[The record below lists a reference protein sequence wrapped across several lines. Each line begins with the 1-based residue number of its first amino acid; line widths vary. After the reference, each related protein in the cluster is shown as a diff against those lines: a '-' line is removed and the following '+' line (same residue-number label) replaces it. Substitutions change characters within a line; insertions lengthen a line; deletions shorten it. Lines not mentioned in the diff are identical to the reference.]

1 MKVDVLPIGL
11 YEENSYVLHD
21 HDHVLFIDPGRNAK
35 QIADCVS
42 EKETA
47 DGIILTHG
55 HEDHTQA
62 ADDLAELFGCPVY
75 MSLEDYVLVDPKNKL
90 RHGYGAPVYS
100 EIHDLKGDMQ
110 IGTFNVSVIP
120 TPGHTAGSVCIRF
133 RQILFTGDTLFAS
146 SIGRT
151 DLYSGDEAQMIETLK
166 LFGAMPHD
174 LRVLPGHGPA
184 TTIARELAVNPY
196 LRGLY

>member
-35 QIADCVS
+35 QIAACVS

-75 MSLEDYVLVDPKNKL
+75 MSLE
-90 RHGYGAPVYS
+90 
-100 EIHDLKGDMQ
+100 
-110 IGTFNVSVIP
+110 
-120 TPGHTAGSVCIRF
+120 
-133 RQILFTGDTLFAS
+133 
-146 SIGRT
+146 IGR
-151 DLYSGDEAQMIETLK
+151 A
-166 LFGAMPHD
+166 H
-174 LRVLPGHGPA
+174 V
-184 TTIARELAVNPY
+184 
-196 LRGLY
+196 